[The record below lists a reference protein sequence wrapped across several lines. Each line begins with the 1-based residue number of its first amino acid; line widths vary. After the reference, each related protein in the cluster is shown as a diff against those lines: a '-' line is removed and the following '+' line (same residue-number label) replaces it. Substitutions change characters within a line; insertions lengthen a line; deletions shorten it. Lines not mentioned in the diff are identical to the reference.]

1 MFEFV
6 KIAWRNLWRNTRRT
20 LIISFAIGLGIW
32 GGIIA
37 VAFDNAFVFQMMDNF
52 IYTHLGHIQIHF
64 KGYHKNPALRL
75 CIAEPE
81 KVLEAVKTVPGIK
94 GYAPRIK
101 SFGLAQSPRASQGV
115 MLVGI
120 DPELEPTVTRIKTFI
135 RRGRFFQEAEERGVL
150 IGEALAKKLR
160 LELGD
165 KLTIFSQGFASDE
178 GVMESLRV
186 VGIYKSGVSE
196 LDKTLVYLPLK
207 TAERILEVEGKI
219 SEVAIVI
226 EQEDKLNR
234 VKNLLKEKLKP
245 LRPRLGVREKELE
258 SSSAGKD
265 KFLVFTS
272 PDKNIILDPEI
283 YEEAFKRNSSLEGIT
298 VRLNLPITA
307 LHRLE
312 KGKVSSLNLSLV
324 GIDPL
329 GEEKVSGIFSKV
341 ELAPDSWLWGTELEK
356 ELEVNQDWVI
366 LSEPASK
373 KLNARPGEKI
383 SFDTG
388 DKILELEVVGIIK
401 DFPGAGLGEDFALVH
416 RQRIFKTFIN
426 RPAGSEIWA
435 RLNPEAN
442 PEQVKQELLGYLDF
456 EVLDWGEL
464 YPVLA
469 QLYSLMNAANY
480 VLLLVIYIAV
490 AFGIANTMIMSVFE
504 RVRELGILK
513 AVGTRPAQLFGL
525 IIIESIFLA
534 ILGMVIGA
542 IASGIT
548 IGLWARSGLDLSMF
562 ATGMEALGLGTV
574 LYPVLTFE
582 NILGAVVMAV
592 LITIISAIYPALR
605 ASRLLVVEALRRF

>member
-120 DPELEPTVTRIKTFI
+120 DPELEP
-135 RRGRFFQEAEERGVL
+135 
-150 IGEALAKKLR
+150 
-160 LELGD
+160 ELGD

-186 VGIYKSGVSE
+186 LGIYKSGVSE

-226 EQEDKLNR
+226 EQEDELNQ
-234 VKNLLKEKLKP
+234 VKNLLKEKLNP
-245 LRPRLGVREKELE
+245 LRPRLVVREKELE
-258 SSSAGKD
+258 SSSSGKD

-283 YEEAFKRNSSLEGIT
+283 YEEAFKRNPS
-298 VRLNLPITA
+298 
-307 LHRLE
+307 
-312 KGKVSSLNLSLV
+312 KVSSLNLSLV

-341 ELAPDSWLWGTELEK
+341 ELAADSWLWGTELEK

-366 LSEPASK
+366 LSEPAGK
-373 KLNARPGEKI
+373 KLDAQPGEKI

-435 RLNPEAN
+435 RLSPEAN
-442 PEQVKQELLGYLDF
+442 SNQVKEELLGSLDF

-548 IGLWARSGLDLSMF
+548 LGLWARSGLDLSMF